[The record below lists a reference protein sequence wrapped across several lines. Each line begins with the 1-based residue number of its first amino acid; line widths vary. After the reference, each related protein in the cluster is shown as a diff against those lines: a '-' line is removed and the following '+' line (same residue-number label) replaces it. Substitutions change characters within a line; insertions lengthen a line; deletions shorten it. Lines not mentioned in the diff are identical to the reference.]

1 MKIAFVYDVIYPYV
15 KGGAEKRIYELS
27 LSLVKSGHEVHIFGM
42 KYWDGS
48 SVIEKEGVIYHGV
61 CRPKELYVKG
71 RRSFFQAV
79 YFSVFLFFPL
89 LREKFD
95 IIDCQAFPYFPVF
108 TSLLVSVLKKTPLVV
123 TWHEF
128 WGDYWYEYIGFSG
141 VFGKFTE
148 RICAVLSKNQI
159 AVSDLTAD
167 RLKKRNCL
175 LHNSHQHVCVV
186 PNGVNKIRISD
197 VMPSAESCDI
207 LFAGRL
213 IASKN
218 VDLIL
223 RSLVLVKNKLPF
235 VKAVIIGDGPEIN
248 SLKSLSAKLDISEN
262 VSFKGF
268 LEDELL
274 VFSAMKSAK
283 VFVLPSTREG
293 FGIVAI
299 EAMACGISVVTVR
312 SNSNAA
318 ASLIKD
324 GEDGIITDPDPE
336 SFADGILT
344 AILNEDQMGDKAL
357 TAANRYDV
365 SEISKEIVFYYEKVL
380 KSSG

>member
-1 MKIAFVYDVIYPYV
+1 MKIAFVYDAVYPYV

-42 KYWDGS
+42 KYWAGPD
-48 SVIEKEGVIYHGV
+48 VFEKKGVIYHGV
-61 CRPKELYVKG
+61 CRPKKLYVNG
-71 RRSFFQAV
+71 RRSLFQALW
-79 YFSVFLFFPL
+79 FSVFLFVPL
-89 LREKFD
+89 LRKKAD
-95 IIDCQAFPYFPVF
+95 VIDCQAFPYFPIF
-108 TSLLVSVLKKTPLVV
+108 TSFLVSVLKKSQLIV

-128 WGDYWYEYIGFSG
+128 WGDYWYEYIGFFG

-148 RICAVLSKNQI
+148 RICAVLSKNKI
-159 AVSDLTAD
+159 AVSNLTAD
-167 RLKKRNCL
+167 RLKKRKSL
-175 LHNSHQHVCVV
+175 LQNSKNSVCVV
-186 PNGVNKIRISD
+186 PNGVDINRISG
-197 VMPSAESCDI
+197 VKPSAESCDI

-248 SLKSLSAKLDISEN
+248 SLKSLSAELDISQN

-268 LEDELL
+268 LQDELL

-283 VFVLPSTREG
+283 VFALPSTREG

-299 EAMACGISVVTVR
+299 EAMACGIPVVTVR
-312 SNSNAA
+312 GESNAA

-336 SFADGILT
+336 SFSEGILT
-344 AILNEDQMGDKAL
+344 AILNKDQMGDKAL
-357 TAANRYDV
+357 TAAKRYDLF
-365 SEISKEIVFYYEKVL
+365 EISKEIVFYYEKVIR
-380 KSSG
+380 